1 MHIHQSWTTTVNIG
15 FCDHPPSQGS
25 RSLKP
30 MEVAKL
36 SGFPLG
42 IATRRS
48 LKAIFA
54 LVQTSSTGYNDLDG
68 RYFTIKDP
76 KFEVA
81 KYKVAIYVLTEVRQ
95 GVCGR

>member
-1 MHIHQSWTTTVNIG
+1 
-15 FCDHPPSQGS
+15 
-25 RSLKP
+25 

-42 IATRRS
+42 IATRQS

-54 LVQTSSTGYNDLDG
+54 LVQTSSTGYNDLYG

-76 KFEVA
+76 KFEVVLNIRSLFMYCRRSVKGLAVA
-81 KYKVAIYVLTEVRQ
+81 KARLAA
-95 GVCGR
+95 

>member
-1 MHIHQSWTTTVNIG
+1 
-15 FCDHPPSQGS
+15 
-25 RSLKP
+25 

-81 KYKVAIYVLTEVRQ
+81 KYKVAIYVLPEVRQ

>member
-1 MHIHQSWTTTVNIG
+1 MTHSTSTVNIG
-15 FCDHPPSQGS
+15 FCDQPPSQGS

-30 MEVAKL
+30 MEVAIL
-36 SGFPLG
+36 SGFPLV

-81 KYKVAIYVLTEVRQ
+81 KYKVAIYVLPEVRQ
-95 GVCGR
+95 GICGH